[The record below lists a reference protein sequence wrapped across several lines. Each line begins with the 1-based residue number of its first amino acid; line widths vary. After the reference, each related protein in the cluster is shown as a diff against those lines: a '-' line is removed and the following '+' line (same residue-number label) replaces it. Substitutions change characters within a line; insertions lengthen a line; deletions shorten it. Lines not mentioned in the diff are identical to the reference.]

1 MGKRLF
7 IQEAAKLAP
16 KKSDGTYPIVIIT
29 EGEGSSGSY
38 GPHLFEEGASE
49 HVFEN
54 VASFL
59 NHPIDPQKP
68 HLRPVESIAGRIVNV
83 SVGEDKGKRALLA
96 AYKPRKEYVE
106 FLEEFGDIVGL
117 SIFCGAEGETLQDG
131 RLNVRE
137 FDAEDPYRSVDVV
150 VAAGRGGRIKRAEE
164 SLRAIESSLG
174 LPEGE
179 TPAAEASA
187 EEREGEHMLDE
198 KDITAIATAT
208 AAAMTESLK
217 PVFDFVTES
226 AKPAD
231 ESKTE
236 ATAEALD
243 SARAEGAKDAAA
255 SLKAIDDAK
264 LPEKIAE
271 ALKAEV
277 LEGKDVTE
285 KIAAAK
291 EVADAV
297 AESQEPGAKPGAH
310 VIESARKPAGTKQ
323 GFALKG
329 GRR

>member
-29 EGEGSSGSY
+29 EGEGSSGRY
-38 GPHLFEEGASE
+38 GSHLFEEGASE

-83 SVGEDKGKRALLA
+83 TVGEDKGKRALLA
-96 AYKPRKEYVE
+96 DYKPRKEYVE

-117 SIFCGAEGETLQDG
+117 SIFCGADGEPLQDG
-131 RLNVRE
+131 RLDVQE
-137 FDAEDPYRSVDVV
+137 FDGEDPYRSVDVV

-174 LPEGE
+174 LPEGK

-187 EEREGEHMLDE
+187 EEKEGKRMEE
-198 KDITAIATAT
+198 KDIQAIATAT
-208 AAAMTESLK
+208 AAAMVESLK
-217 PVFDFVTES
+217 PVLDFVTES

-285 KIAAAK
+285 KVAAAK
-291 EVADAV
+291 EVATAI
-297 AESQEPGAKPGAH
+297 AESATDAGTKPGAH
-310 VIESARKPAGTKQ
+310 VIESARKPGTKQ
-323 GFALKG
+323 GFGLKG